1 MTEYRNDKGSCALLA
16 LIDTAHK
23 DLYVACTGD
32 CRAVAGVWE
41 PDPDAAGGGV
51 WRVDVLSDDQTGRN
65 PSELRR
71 CVSAFSLSLSFGVLW
86 C

>member
-1 MTEYRNDKGSCALLA
+1 MTCVECDCINVGSCALLA
-16 LIDTAHK
+16 LIDTAHR

-41 PDPDAAGGGV
+41 PSADGAGGV

-65 PSELRR
+65 PSELKR
-71 CVSAFSLSLSFGVLW
+71 CVRLLLSFVML
-86 C
+86 